1 MFRKKKKNEYE
12 EVVEE
17 GRDEFDVDYNDDE
30 DFETDFVSL
39 DEDEDEDE
47 KPKRG
52 GIGKKVGITFGVILA
67 VLVVAY
73 VGMAFYFDSH
83 FMFNTTINGNNFALK
98 SVEQVEKYM
107 EQQVADYTLTLQESD
122 GGSEQITGSE
132 ISLEYVPGD
141 EVTELADRRF
151 PVCVRAVLPK
161 LGGTTD
167 R

>member
-1 MFRKKKKNEYE
+1 MFGKKKKNEYEE

-39 DEDEDEDE
+39 DEDEDE

-73 VGMAFYFDSH
+73 IAWRF
-83 FMFNTTINGNNFALK
+83 
-98 SVEQVEKYM
+98 
-107 EQQVADYTLTLQESD
+107 TLTVILCSTQRSMV
-122 GGSEQITGSE
+122 I
-132 ISLEYVPGD
+132 ILH
-141 EVTELADRRF
+141 
-151 PVCVRAVLPK
+151 
-161 LGGTTD
+161 
-167 R
+167 

>member
-1 MFRKKKKNEYE
+1 MFGKRRKRSTEE

-39 DEDEDEDE
+39 DEDEDE

-73 VGMAFYFDSH
+73 VGMRF
-83 FMFNTTINGNNFALK
+83 
-98 SVEQVEKYM
+98 
-107 EQQVADYTLTLQESD
+107 TLTVILCSTQRSMV
-122 GGSEQITGSE
+122 I
-132 ISLEYVPGD
+132 ILH
-141 EVTELADRRF
+141 
-151 PVCVRAVLPK
+151 
-161 LGGTTD
+161 
-167 R
+167 

>member
-1 MFRKKKKNEYE
+1 MFGKKKKNEYEE

-39 DEDEDEDE
+39 DEDEDE

-73 VGMAFYFDSH
+73 VGMACASAFVCSGESSVNGMRSGPQSFPISSIA
-83 FMFNTTINGNNFALK
+83 FLTGIGFTSQKSFSISGIAFN
-98 SVEQVEKYM
+98 
-107 EQQVADYTLTLQESD
+107 
-122 GGSEQITGSE
+122 
-132 ISLEYVPGD
+132 
-141 EVTELADRRF
+141 
-151 PVCVRAVLPK
+151 
-161 LGGTTD
+161 
-167 R
+167 

>member
-1 MFRKKKKNEYE
+1 MIAKKKKNKYE
-12 EVVEE
+12 AVVEE

-30 DFETDFVSL
+30 DFETDFISL
-39 DEDEDEDE
+39 DEDEDE

-98 SVEQVEKYM
+98 SVAQVEKYM
-107 EQQVADYTLTLQESD
+107 EQQVADYLTATVNRLQE
-122 GGSEQITGSE
+122 
-132 ISLEYVPGD
+132 
-141 EVTELADRRF
+141 ARF
-151 PVCVRAVLPK
+151 L
-161 LGGTTD
+161 
-167 R
+167 